1 MTELALPAKRQKM
14 DADDWKPGPYTIS
27 QACSDN
33 VGIFLLAS
41 QGSGVMP
48 RMSKEVA
55 RKFRRCMKRT
65 ATPAAGV
72 AKINIHKY
80 IYIYILNTFSP
91 TGQPARR

>member
-1 MTELALPAKRQKM
+1 MIGSLDLIQFHT
-14 DADDWKPGPYTIS
+14 
-27 QACSDN
+27 ACSDN
-33 VGIFLLAS
+33 VGVVLLAS

-72 AKINIHKY
+72 AKDQY
-80 IYIYILNTFSP
+80 IYIYIHIEHIAHRQGN
-91 TGQPARR
+91 PARR

>member
-1 MTELALPAKRQKM
+1 MIGSLDLIQFHK
-14 DADDWKPGPYTIS
+14 
-27 QACSDN
+27 ACSDN

-72 AKINIHKY
+72 AKINIPKY
-80 IYIYILNTFSP
+80 IYIHLQIEHIAHRQGN
-91 TGQPARR
+91 PARR